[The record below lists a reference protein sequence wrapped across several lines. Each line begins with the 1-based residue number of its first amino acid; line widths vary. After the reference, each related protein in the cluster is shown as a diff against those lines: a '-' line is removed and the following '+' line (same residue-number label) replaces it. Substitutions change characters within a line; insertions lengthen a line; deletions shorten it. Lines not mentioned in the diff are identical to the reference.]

1 MIDSEDIRDKKSNSL
16 IDEFDRLEQK
26 SSAEVDALLQDED
39 NAAQARAILRYRQSR
54 MKHQMEKLDVE
65 GEWQRFCSDQN
76 IGGHSSAKTVLFR
89 NVFYT
94 VYSIAA

>member
-54 MKHQMEKLDVE
+54 MKHQMGKLDV
-65 GEWQRFCSDQN
+65 
-76 IGGHSSAKTVLFR
+76 K
-89 NVFYT
+89 
-94 VYSIAA
+94 

>member
-39 NAAQARAILRYRQSR
+39 NAAQ
-54 MKHQMEKLDVE
+54 
-65 GEWQRFCSDQN
+65 
-76 IGGHSSAKTVLFR
+76 SSNLTH
-89 NVFYT
+89 
-94 VYSIAA
+94 

>member
-39 NAAQARAILRYRQSR
+39 NVADRKS
-54 MKHQMEKLDVE
+54 V
-65 GEWQRFCSDQN
+65 
-76 IGGHSSAKTVLFR
+76 V
-89 NVFYT
+89 
-94 VYSIAA
+94 